1 MYATGFCIG
10 CNNLFTFNP
19 ERVPSIR
26 IRRDRLGN
34 LVHDPEGN
42 REPICRSCVEA
53 ANPVRIAKGLL
64 PIEILSGAYDP
75 APDGFDLEDE
85 E

>member
-10 CNNLFTFNP
+10 CNNLFSFNP

-26 IRRDRLGN
+26 IRRDRQ
-34 LVHDPEGN
+34 DRARDCPEGN

-64 PIEILSGAYDP
+64 PIEILPGAYDP

-85 E
+85 K